1 MFCVRGMSLLETW
14 LQPLRDY
21 PRWFVLLSFMLVAG
35 AVIWAVAKVLKWSI
49 YAAGLVVF
57 ATVTG
62 SLALWLWA

>member
-1 MFCVRGMSLLETW
+1 
-14 LQPLRDY
+14 
-21 PRWFVLLSFMLVAG
+21 MLVAG

-62 SLALWLWA
+62 ALALWLWA